1 LELFIVDTPL
11 ELYLLLDV
19 KYTLLETIF
28 FGDEKLIVFFELD
41 SLVALMLC
49 LSSTGIGKD
58 NIESTKTF

>member
-1 LELFIVDTPL
+1 
-11 ELYLLLDV
+11 LDV